1 VFATENSPGWRIVD
15 QELERFEAERRT
27 IAQRFTAPTI
37 TAPAMLD
44 GNGVNE
50 HLLIR
55 GSSKTPGPEVPRRFL
70 EAIAGDAP
78 ISCDAGSGR
87 LELARQIVDRT
98 NPFASRVFVNRV
110 WHHLFGT
117 GIVRSVD
124 NFGVMGDLPT
134 HPELLDHLADTF
146 IRDGWST
153 KRLIR
158 AIVLSRAYRMSSHP
172 GEQEALDPQNRL
184 LHRMALRRLEA
195 EPIRDAILAVSGSLD
210 GRMFGPSVPV
220 HLTPYMQG
228 RGRPESSGPLDG
240 NGRRSLYLEVRRN
253 FLGPMMLAFDAPTP
267 FTTIGRRNVS
277 NVPAQ
282 ALILLNDPFVIE
294 QAGRWAERVLKE
306 EGTPEE
312 RVSRMYRRAFS
323 RTPERKEVE
332 EALAFLES
340 QGREIGLADE
350 AWEMDRRVWADLAH
364 VLVNSKEFVFVN

>member
-1 VFATENSPGWRIVD
+1 
-15 QELERFEAERRT
+15 
-27 IAQRFTAPTI
+27 
-37 TAPAMLD
+37 MLD

-55 GSSKTPGPEVPRRFL
+55 GSSKTPGPEIPRRFL
-70 EAIAGDAP
+70 EAIAGDRP
-78 ISCDAGSGR
+78 ISSCSGSGR

-98 NPFASRVFVNRV
+98 NPFASRVYVNRV

-124 NFGVMGDLPT
+124 NFGVMGDPPT
-134 HPELLDHLADTF
+134 HLELLDHLADTF

-172 GEQEALDPQNRL
+172 DEQEVLDPQNRL

-195 EPIRDAILAVSGSLD
+195 EPIRDAILAVSGRLD
-210 GRMFGPSVPV
+210 ARMDGPSVPV
-220 HLTPYMQG
+220 HLTSYMQG

-240 NGRRSLYLEVRRN
+240 NGRRSLYVEVRRN
-253 FLGPMMLAFDAPTP
+253 FLSPMMLAFDAPTP

-294 QAGRWAERVLKE
+294 QAGLWAQRVLSE
-306 EGTPEE
+306 AGTAEE
-312 RVSRMYRRAFS
+312 RISRMYQTAFS
-323 RTPERKEVE
+323 RMPERKEID
-332 EALAFLES
+332 EALAFLAS
-340 QGREIGLADE
+340 QGHERGLADG
-350 AWEMDRRVWADLAH
+350 AWTTDRGVWADLAH
-364 VLVNSKEFVFVN
+364 VLINSKEFVFVN